1 MISFRKHIA
10 QAQLLSPLKEFELDL
25 QPIEYREDPLLGLT
39 SVVRT
44 GRKFWAKLYTTD
56 EKVLAELIESTRG
69 RCFFCPQ
76 MLKSSTPKFPP
87 DFIPEGRLNRGE
99 AWLFPNLFAQKEYSA
114 IVVITSQH
122 YLSLDQFSPHI
133 LSESFKLSADYIRRV
148 YKLKGAKF
156 AEIGCNYL
164 FTGGASIVHPHL
176 QVLISNMP
184 YYLIKEML
192 WRSKKHFEEYKINYW
207 EELLAEEERRGER
220 YLGRIGDSEWFL
232 PFAPTREDEV
242 QGVIRGKSN
251 FLELE
256 DKDWDSLAEG
266 LSRVLRFYK
275 ERGLSSFNFAI
286 YSGPLGEK
294 LEHLWVGVKIVSR
307 TSVQSFPVNDVW
319 YSNNILL
326 DGFVT
331 EPPEELAPHIR
342 RYFEGV

>member
-1 MISFRKHIA
+1 VAEAR
-10 QAQLLSPLKEFELDL
+10 LLNPLKNFELDL

-39 SVVRT
+39 SIVRT
-44 GRKFWAKLYTTD
+44 GRRFWAALYTTD
-56 EKVLAELIESTRG
+56 EKVLEELIERTRG
-69 RCFFCPQ
+69 RCFFCPD
-76 MLKSSTPKFPP
+76 KVAASTPRFPP
-87 DFIPEGRLNRGE
+87 EFIPEGKLHKE
-99 AWLFPNLFAQKEYSA
+99 DAWLFPNLFAQKEYSA
-114 IVVITSQH
+114 IAVISSRH
-122 YLSLDQFSPHI
+122 YLPLDEFTPQI
-133 LSESFKLSADYIRRV
+133 LGNGFKLSAEYIGRV
-148 YKLKGAKF
+148 HQIKGIKY

-176 QVLISNMP
+176 QILASDMA

-192 WRSKKHFEEYKINYW
+192 WRSQRHFQQYGINFW
-207 EELLAEEERRGER
+207 EELIDEERRIGER
-220 YLGRIGDSEWFL
+220 YLGRIGNSEWFL

-242 QGVIRGKSN
+242 QGVIRGKSH

-266 LSRVLRFYK
+266 LSRVLKFYK

-294 LEHLWVGVKIVSR
+294 VDHLWLGVKIVSR

-319 YSNNILL
+319 YSNNLL
-326 DGFVT
+326 IDGFIT

-342 RYFEGV
+342 KYFS